1 MELKFR
7 KRLVLIA
14 VAFALSSGFHTS
26 PVSAEATH
34 SDNCITYGYTFD
46 GYGHYSLLASDS
58 IIIGTQLMIES
69 NCGSS
74 ELKLNNRTVNYFE
87 NITIIEVPI
96 GTNEIEIIHDSKRFE
111 FKNVTVYPSANVWQ
125 SVENPE
131 FYDPDS
137 QYLTGADLSNKE
149 IMVSF
154 GTGLIIW
161 ALVTMVLWRIINAYV
176 DKNLCEEVRA

>member
-1 MELKFR
+1 
-7 KRLVLIA
+7 
-14 VAFALSSGFHTS
+14 
-26 PVSAEATH
+26 
-34 SDNCITYGYTFD
+34 
-46 GYGHYSLLASDS
+46 
-58 IIIGTQLMIES
+58 MIES

-111 FKNVTVYPSANVWQ
+111 FNNVTVYPSANVWQ

-131 FYDPDS
+131 LFDPDS

-161 ALVTMVLWRIINAYV
+161 GLVTIVLWRIINAYV